1 MERARLEALRSEAF
15 ADDLE
20 IEDVMLE
27 WNEAAARAFFETGGV
42 TRPKQAGEGDNGE
55 NGEQVF
61 DDVITGDVVALG
73 GVWAKVEQQ
82 INAPHLVPFA
92 CESMVSTPP
101 GLGSQSSLGTL
112 RWLMMQIG
120 IGQDSL
126 LLADPGPRPRQLVQ
140 WLCAMLGREIEW
152 VGITR
157 DSAHRTAQ
165 LNQLSNEKRAQGLP
179 LNSKCV
185 VPECSRLR
193 CSHRVR
199 PEAAARDDAWDRSA

>member
-1 MERARLEALRSEAF
+1 MTAPLDRARLELLRSEAF

-20 IEDVMLE
+20 IEDAMLA
-27 WNEAAARAFFETGGV
+27 WSEAAARAFFETGGV
-42 TRPKQAGEGDNGE
+42 TRPKEAVEGSIE
-55 NGEQVF
+55 NGEQLI

-73 GVWAKVEQQ
+73 GVWAKVEQR

-92 CESMVSTPP
+92 GESMDVTPP
-101 GLGSQSSLGTL
+101 GLGSQSSLGAL

-140 WLCAMLGREIEW
+140 WLCSMLGREVEW

-157 DSAHRTAQ
+157 DSARRTARIE
-165 LNQLSNEKRAQGLP
+165 SNPRTQEESQRIVLA
-179 LNSKCV
+179 
-185 VPECSRLR
+185 
-193 CSHRVR
+193 
-199 PEAAARDDAWDRSA
+199 